1 MRTSL
6 RSAIH
11 LSCLLASALGAGGV
25 AWAHGD
31 DVPKHGGLVR
41 HANDITYELVALPQ
55 GAQIYIEDHGK
66 PVSTAAMLGKLT
78 VLQGSAKSEAVLK
91 PGGPNRLDA
100 AGIQIAKGARVLA
113 VINTPGGKAPV
124 IVRYQV
130 P

>member
-1 MRTSL
+1 M
-6 RSAIH
+6 AIDFSKIVSE
-11 LSCLLASALGAGGV
+11 LGNDLIAQCGEPVGLDRDQSVRVATALGQHMGGGKDL
-25 AWAHGD
+25 AIKATAAD
-31 DVPKHGGLVR
+31 TGLSEEV
-41 HANDITYELVALPQ
+41 I
-55 GAQIYIEDHGK
+55 
-66 PVSTAAMLGKLT
+66 SAMLGKLT

>member
-6 RSAIH
+6 RSA
-11 LSCLLASALGAGGV
+11 LLVSALLCAPLGTSGV
-25 AWAHGD
+25 AFGHGD
-31 DVPKHGGLVR
+31 DAPKHGGLIR
-41 HANDITYELVALPQ
+41 HANDITYELVSLPQ

-66 PVSTAAMLGKLT
+66 PVATAGMLGKLT
-78 VLQGSAKSEAVLK
+78 VLQGAVKSEAVLK

-113 VINTPGGKAPV
+113 VINAAGGKAPV